1 MKTKRFDFNFKP
13 LQINVCMSVEGSVPD
28 AQNYDADADEYT
40 PDYTITPLIIQPGIS
55 RLDKDEILSAGRV
68 NQDLA
73 NIRWYEVAANGT
85 KTLIE
90 ASNTSYEITASGGT
104 SGRIK
109 VKKNAKP
116 QLPINLLFTAEYTD
130 TRTNQIHTLQ
140 ASFQV
145 QCKNATSYIPQLV
158 LDAAPQTIYDPL
170 TDEDTQV
177 VHASL
182 KLGASECP
190 AANRLFVW
198 EKFRSDNTWTQV
210 GTDTTLDYDV
220 SVSSDGTTCTVN
232 RSLMGT
238 ELYLRC
244 RAKYDKNGT
253 PSGVTLGNS
262 SPERIISFIRRIPK
276 YEYEISG
283 LPVNIPAGI
292 LSIAPE
298 AKIWN
303 TKGDVDNPEKE
314 LLPLWYIATNKQSGS
329 LSYSQIA
336 HGVSPILPTD
346 ALSDLYG
353 AVVGLDVK
361 DVGPTCAWED
371 SDGKLFEDSDGKLIL
386 IK

>member
-1 MKTKRFDFNFKP
+1 M
-13 LQINVCMSVEGSVPD
+13 PD
-28 AQNYDADADEYT
+28 VQNYDADTDEYT
-40 PDYTITPLIIQPGIS
+40 PDYTITPLTIQPGIS

-73 NIRWYEVAANGT
+73 NIRWYEVSSNGT

-104 SGRIK
+104 AGRIK

-182 KLGASECP
+182 KLGANECP

-220 SVSSDGTTCTVN
+220 SVSSDGATCTVN
-232 RSLMGT
+232 RTLMGT

-244 RAKYDKNGT
+244 RAKYDKNGS
-253 PSGVTLGNS
+253 PSGVTLGSS

-276 YEYEISG
+276 YEYDISG

-303 TKGDVDNPEKE
+303 TKGDVADPEKE
-314 LLPLWYIATNKQSGS
+314 LLPLWYIATNKQTGS
-329 LSYSQIA
+329 LSYSLIA
-336 HGVSPILPTD
+336 HGIAPILPTD

-361 DVGPTCAWED
+361 DVGPACAWED
-371 SDGKLFEDSDGKLIL
+371 SDGQLFEDSDGKLIL

>member
-1 MKTKRFDFNFKP
+1 M
-13 LQINVCMSVEGSVPD
+13 PD
-28 AQNYDADADEYT
+28 VQNYDADTDEYT
-40 PDYTITPLIIQPGIS
+40 PDYTITPLTIQPGIS
-55 RLDKDEILSAGRV
+55 QLDKDEILSAGRV

-73 NIRWYEVAANGT
+73 NIRWYEVSSNGT

-104 SGRIK
+104 AGRIK

-182 KLGASECP
+182 KLGANECP
-190 AANRLFVW
+190 TANRLFVW

-220 SVSSDGTTCTVN
+220 SVSSDGATCTVN
-232 RSLMGT
+232 RTLMGT

-244 RAKYDKNGT
+244 RAKYDKNGS

-276 YEYEISG
+276 YEYDISG

-303 TKGDVDNPEKE
+303 TKGDVADPEKE
-314 LLPLWYIATNKQSGS
+314 LLPLWYIATNKQTGS
-329 LSYSQIA
+329 LSYSLIA
-336 HGVSPILPTD
+336 HGIAPILPTD

-361 DVGPTCAWED
+361 DVGPACAWED
-371 SDGKLFEDSDGKLIL
+371 SDGQLFEDSDGKLIL

>member
-1 MKTKRFDFNFKP
+1 M
-13 LQINVCMSVEGSVPD
+13 PD
-28 AQNYDADADEYT
+28 VQNYDADTDEYT
-40 PDYTITPLIIQPGIS
+40 PDYTITPLTIQPGIS

-73 NIRWYEVAANGT
+73 NIRWYEVSSNGT

-104 SGRIK
+104 AGRIK

-182 KLGASECP
+182 KLGANECP
-190 AANRLFVW
+190 TANRLFVW

-232 RSLMGT
+232 RTLMGT

-244 RAKYDKNGT
+244 RAKYDKNDS

-276 YEYEISG
+276 YEYDISG

-303 TKGDVDNPEKE
+303 TKGDVADPEKE
-314 LLPLWYIATNKQSGS
+314 LLPLWYIATNKQTGS
-329 LSYSQIA
+329 LSYSLIA
-336 HGVSPILPTD
+336 HGIAPILPTD

-361 DVGPTCAWED
+361 DVGPACAWED

>member
-1 MKTKRFDFNFKP
+1 MKTKRFDFNFRP

-28 AQNYDADADEYT
+28 VQNYDADTDEYT
-40 PDYTITPLIIQPGIS
+40 PDYTITPLTIQPGIS

-73 NIRWYEVAANGT
+73 NIRWYEVSSNGT

-104 SGRIK
+104 AGRIK

-116 QLPINLLFTAEYTD
+116 QLTINLLFTAEYTD

-182 KLGASECP
+182 KLGANECP
-190 AANRLFVW
+190 TANRLFVW

-220 SVSSDGTTCTVN
+220 SVSSDGATCTVN
-232 RSLMGT
+232 RTLMGT

-244 RAKYDKNGT
+244 RAKYDKNGS

-276 YEYEISG
+276 YEYDISG

-303 TKGDVDNPEKE
+303 TKGDVADPEKE
-314 LLPLWYIATNKQSGS
+314 LLPLWYIATNKQTGS
-329 LSYSQIA
+329 LSYSPIA
-336 HGVSPILPTD
+336 HGIAPILPTD

-361 DVGPTCAWED
+361 DVGPACAWED
-371 SDGKLFEDSDGKLIL
+371 SDGQLFEDSDGKLIL